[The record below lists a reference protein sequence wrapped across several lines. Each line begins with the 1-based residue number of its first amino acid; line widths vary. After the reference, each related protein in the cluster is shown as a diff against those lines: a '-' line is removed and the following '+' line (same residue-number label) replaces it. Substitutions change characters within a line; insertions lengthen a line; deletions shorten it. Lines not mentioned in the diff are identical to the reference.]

1 MKFGFIEKIKTEY
14 RASKKETLLIW
25 VIMLAVSVSIG
36 LSCIMVNS
44 QQIERSLMK
53 NIDIKL
59 EADGGH
65 IFDCK
70 YSGDMPTR
78 QRLLSDDRGKQL
90 FCSFYRDLVEF
101 SKHDGIVDYG
111 YSLGTDQSV
120 LTRNNGELTNTNTM
134 HRLLGVSS
142 ANYQTSEEIEII
154 DGRFFTEEEI
164 RNNALKIV
172 VDEALKVDG
181 EKINVGDTITVT
193 IASLPR
199 YYEGEAIIYRYYTA
213 EAEVVGIYK
222 HVSVFDYSFG
232 RQDAFL
238 NNHCI
243 LIPEG
248 VMEDAILDQ
257 ELLDYNAVFINN
269 IWFKLENFERYYDC
283 NYDFYKMI
291 STNSAKVFT
300 ITGGGRNITLGR
312 HEEENPSQ
320 LKVRQNDYGVTMR
333 SVDKTSNFYFI
344 IFAVGTVTSVVLMAV
359 LMTFILNK
367 KIREIN
373 IYYSLGQDKR
383 GIIWRYAGYYCAVG
397 LTASVIGFA
406 LAYGLS
412 QILFAQ
418 LVRSSANVQA
428 ELVQLANIKNGM
440 VVNELELLGMKG
452 SELLLSATLS
462 IAGVLIIVFA
472 TVLISL
478 LNILHGNM
486 RDKLNG
492 G

>member
-1 MKFGFIEKIKTEY
+1 
-14 RASKKETLLIW
+14 
-25 VIMLAVSVSIG
+25 
-36 LSCIMVNS
+36 
-44 QQIERSLMK
+44 
-53 NIDIKL
+53 
-59 EADGGH
+59 
-65 IFDCK
+65 
-70 YSGDMPTR
+70 
-78 QRLLSDDRGKQL
+78 
-90 FCSFYRDLVEF
+90 
-101 SKHDGIVDYG
+101 
-111 YSLGTDQSV
+111 
-120 LTRNNGELTNTNTM
+120 
-134 HRLLGVSS
+134 
-142 ANYQTSEEIEII
+142 
-154 DGRFFTEEEI
+154 
-164 RNNALKIV
+164 
-172 VDEALKVDG
+172 
-181 EKINVGDTITVT
+181 
-193 IASLPR
+193 
-199 YYEGEAIIYRYYTA
+199 
-213 EAEVVGIYK
+213 
-222 HVSVFDYSFG
+222 
-232 RQDAFL
+232 
-238 NNHCI
+238 
-243 LIPEG
+243 
-248 VMEDAILDQ
+248 
-257 ELLDYNAVFINN
+257 
-269 IWFKLENFERYYDC
+269 
-283 NYDFYKMI
+283 
-291 STNSAKVFT
+291 
-300 ITGGGRNITLGR
+300 
-312 HEEENPSQ
+312 
-320 LKVRQNDYGVTMR
+320 MR